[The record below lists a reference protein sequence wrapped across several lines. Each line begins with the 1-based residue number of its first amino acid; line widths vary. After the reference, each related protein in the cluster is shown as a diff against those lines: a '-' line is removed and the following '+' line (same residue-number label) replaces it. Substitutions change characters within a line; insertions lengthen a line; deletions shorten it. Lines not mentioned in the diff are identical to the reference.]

1 MRFFPKP
8 HFRWVEPK
16 PFRRINADFERSQL
30 RWWHKP
36 LGVLIFTAILMGFW
50 LMAHLIPDR
59 RPMPLAKVL
68 PLGLVFSI
76 VYVYTIPWIRLLCPS
91 AVLLLDTHVTR
102 IFCNTQSQIKYS
114 EIASFSWI
122 ACDEFATL
130 VLIYGKR
137 GRKILL
143 GVPPDISQTAITHFL
158 LDHGIQMDTPSTRP

>member
-91 AVLLLDTHVTR
+91 AVLLLDTHM
-102 IFCNTQSQIKYS
+102 SH
-114 EIASFSWI
+114 ASF
-122 ACDEFATL
+122 ATPKARSN
-130 VLIYGKR
+130 I
-137 GRKILL
+137 RKSPRFPGSRATSLQRWSL
-143 GVPPDISQTAITHFL
+143 YMASAGERSCSGFL
-158 LDHGIQMDTPSTRP
+158 LTFPKLRSPISF